1 MTETEKGGEG
11 LRFINKHCFVAYLN
25 LALYTIFCGGI
36 QILVTLLNLIS
47 LLLEITS

>member
-1 MTETEKGGEG
+1 MEG
-11 LRFINKHCFVAYLN
+11 RDLRFINKHCLVVYLN

-36 QILVTLLNLIS
+36 HVLVTLLNLIS